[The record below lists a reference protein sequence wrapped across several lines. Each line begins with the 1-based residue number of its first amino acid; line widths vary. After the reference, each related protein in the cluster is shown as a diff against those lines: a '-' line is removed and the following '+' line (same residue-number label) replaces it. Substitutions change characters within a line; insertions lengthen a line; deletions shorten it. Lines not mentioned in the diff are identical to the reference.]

1 VVRDPHFWLEADVS
15 EPTNPDK
22 MRDLAADLRAVL
34 DLGLDADAGPH
45 DVSVANIA
53 AAACRRA
60 LAAEAELRR
69 LKAPG
74 GDPSRRSMSVE
85 EVLGDD

>member
-1 VVRDPHFWLEADVS
+1 VS
-15 EPTNPDK
+15 DDLEPTAED
-22 MRDLAADLRAVL
+22 MARDLAADLRAVL

-45 DVSVANIA
+45 DVSLPNIA

-74 GDPSRRSMSVE
+74 GDPMRRSASVE
-85 EVLGDD
+85 EVIGDG

>member
-1 VVRDPHFWLEADVS
+1 VAADPDSGEADVS
-15 EPTNPDK
+15 EPTAED
-22 MRDLAADLRAVL
+22 MARDLAEDLRAVL
-34 DLGLDADAGPH
+34 ELGLDADAGPR
-45 DVSVANIA
+45 DVSLPNVA